1 MKQKMIYETPQIEVV
16 EFEVEEAIAL
26 STTTQSFF
34 GTLGSEE
41 IWGE

>member
-1 MKQKMIYETPQIEVV
+1 MQEKMIYETPKLEVV
-16 EFEVEEAIAL
+16 EFEVEEAIAE
-26 STTTQSFF
+26 SANGRSFF

>member
-1 MKQKMIYETPQIEVV
+1 MSEKIVYEPPKIEVV
-16 EFEVEEAIAL
+16 DFEIEEAIAE
-26 STTTQSFF
+26 SANGRSFF

>member
-1 MKQKMIYETPQIEVV
+1 MNEKLIYEAPQIEVV
-16 EFEVEEAIAL
+16 EFEVEEAIAY
-26 STTTQSFF
+26 STNGRSFF